1 MSHRDLKPE
10 LLNAHSVP
18 RPLTRGQLTWAAG
31 VDVPAGG
38 GG

>member
-10 LLNAHSVP
+10 LLNAHSAR

-31 VDVPAGG
+31 VDPPAG
-38 GG
+38 